1 MVEPQRIPGDLDV
14 VAAADILPKA
24 CPPPP
29 RAPARGGDTL
39 GDIPSPFRYPAI
51 WSIMIFPLP
60 ALRLPVSPFSVVFP
74 IIIIIHTS

>member
-1 MVEPQRIPGDLDV
+1 MVEPQWIPGDLDV

-51 WSIMIFPLP
+51 WSIMIFHPFKIFN
-60 ALRLPVSPFSVVFP
+60 VSVYPFLHFLLFFR
-74 IIIIIHTS
+74 